1 MMTRNRRRKLAGQAI
16 LIMTLSIV
24 VLTGL
29 LAIAVDGGMI
39 YLDKRRLQN
48 ASDSGALA
56 GGDATE
62 TLPLRSYTSIHQ
74 TALTEIYHNL
84 FPGPALP
91 VAPVGRT
98 PPPPAYAPPHR
109 SPVPS

>member
-1 MMTRNRRRKLAGQAI
+1 PAIHARWDHDGRQQHDEHGVLEMMTSNRRRKLAGQAI

-74 TALTEIYHNL
+74 TAL
-84 FPGPALP
+84 
-91 VAPVGRT
+91 
-98 PPPPAYAPPHR
+98 
-109 SPVPS
+109 